1 MSGRT
6 RIPVACCTGP
16 LTCSWRGLDCLTCRN
31 CHRSARCCRISPGS
45 TMSDRDDARRRDIA
59 RSRPAKVSPRPKR
72 PDSAPAEEPDGP
84 DGVRLQKV
92 LASAGVAS
100 RRKAEELIR
109 SGRVK
114 VDGIVVKEMGTRID
128 PAEAVVHVDGNRVVL
143 RADQVYLALNKMP
156 GMLSTMSD
164 ELGRPNI
171 GQLLEDRPER
181 LFHVGRLDMDSEGL
195 LLLTN
200 DGELAHRLTHP
211 SYGVAKTY
219 VAEVPGPI
227 PKDLG
232 KRLRAGIALEDG
244 SVAVDSFDVMDIH
257 HNRAV
262 VEVVLHE
269 GRKHIVRRLLEA
281 VDRPVSRLV
290 RTRIGPVQLG
300 HQRPGTLR
308 KLNPDE
314 VAQLY
319 NAGG

>member
-1 MSGRT
+1 MSE
-6 RIPVACCTGP
+6 
-16 LTCSWRGLDCLTCRN
+16 
-31 CHRSARCCRISPGS
+31 
-45 TMSDRDDARRRDIA
+45 
-59 RSRPAKVSPRPKR
+59 
-72 PDSAPAEEPDGP
+72 PAEE
-84 DGVRLQKV
+84 GVRLQKV

-109 SGRVK
+109 AGRVK
-114 VDGIVVKEMGTRID
+114 VDGIVVREMGTRID
-128 PAEAVVHVDGNRVVL
+128 PENAVVHVDGNRITTRSDL
-143 RADQVYLALNKMP
+143 VYLALNKER
-156 GMLSTMSD
+156 GVLSTMSD
-164 ELGRPNI
+164 DQGRPHI
-171 GQLLEDRPER
+171 GQMLADRSER

-232 KRLRAGIALEDG
+232 KRLRSGIELEDG
-244 SVAVDSFDVMDIH
+244 PVAVDSFDVMDIH

-308 KLNPDE
+308 KLNPVE

-319 NAGG
+319 KAVGL

>member
-1 MSGRT
+1 MMSERNS
-6 RIPVACCTGP
+6 AGP
-16 LTCSWRGLDCLTCRN
+16 QQPPRGKNTVRPRPSKPTT
-31 CHRSARCCRISPGS
+31 RSA
-45 TMSDRDDARRRDIA
+45 DN
-59 RSRPAKVSPRPKR
+59 
-72 PDSAPAEEPDGP
+72 DSEEADGP

-92 LASAGVAS
+92 LAAAGVAS

-128 PAEAVVHVDGNRVVL
+128 PDEAVVHVDGNRVVL

-200 DGELAHRLTHP
+200 DGDLAHRLTHP
-211 SYGVAKTY
+211 SYGVPKTY
-219 VAEVPGPI
+219 MAEIPGPV
-227 PKDLG
+227 PRDLG
-232 KRLRAGIALEDG
+232 RRLKAGIELEDG
-244 SVAVDSFDVMDIH
+244 PAKVDSFEVVDV
-257 HNRAV
+257 HNGRAV

-269 GRKHIVRRLLEA
+269 GRKHIVRRLLDA
-281 VDRPVSRLV
+281 VEHPVSRLV
-290 RTRIGPVQLG
+290 RTQIGDVQLG

-308 KLNPDE
+308 KLNPVE
-314 VAQLY
+314 IAQLY
-319 NAGG
+319 KAVGL